1 MTSSVGIIILN
12 WMEKYKPCSKPPTS
26 FLFSENSKSHHFG
39 IRYHKSFVSVI
50 FVETARHWPQKT
62 MGISILLGTSLE
74 ISATYALYMV
84 GTSNLG
90 CPSENNHKL
99 FAPRSLEPMR
109 AAPARQWPPRQWPPP
124 LAAAPRTRALKPRK
138 AKAGM
143 DHNIRYPSVIH

>member
-1 MTSSVGIIILN
+1 MITTS
-12 WMEKYKPCSKPPTS
+12 
-26 FLFSENSKSHHFG
+26 LFSRTLESWLIREIIPKWPKNSGSWNIISFTQIYPHQINVNFRILKW
-39 IRYHKSFVSVI
+39 RYCTICLAI
-50 FVETARHWPQKT
+50 FWGDIPWN
-62 MGISILLGTSLE
+62 LGL
-74 ISATYALYMV
+74 TYALYMV